1 MASTIHRLALSLA
14 VVIALGAVVAPVS
27 AQTGAVR
34 GRVVDPDG
42 KPTPGVPISIEL
54 AEGTR
59 RLQVKT
65 DRRGEFVQIGLAPGT
80 YRITA
85 TPETLAPMAY
95 DVNIRAGQTLEVNF
109 ALQADGGGDSAAAEA
124 LKKVFQEGVALSQAG
139 DHDGAIAR
147 FEEAAEII
155 PNCFDCHYNIGFA
168 YLQKKDQA
176 SAEAAFLRALELKA
190 DYVPALNTLATLYN
204 NQKRFD
210 EASAMSARAAEAG
223 GGSAGGVDAI
233 YNQGII
239 LWNGG
244 HTKEARAK
252 FEEAIRVNAEY
263 APAHFQLGM
272 AQLNE
277 GQIPEA
283 ITSFETYLTLAPEGE
298 FAAQATAMVAQLKP

>member
-1 MASTIHRLALSLA
+1 MVHSIRVAAFLGMALA
-14 VVIALGAVVAPVS
+14 VILLASPAA

-34 GRVVDPDG
+34 GQVVGPDG
-42 KPTPGVPISIEL
+42 KPMPGVPVTIE
-54 AEGTR
+54 AIGGTR

-65 DRRGEFVQIGLAPGT
+65 DRRGEFIQVGLPPGG

-85 TPETLAPMAY
+85 TPEKLAPVASEV
-95 DVNIRAGQTLEVNF
+95 DIRGGQTLDVTIP
-109 ALQADGGGDSAAAEA
+109 LQEGSAAGSGAADA
-124 LKKVFQEGVALSQAG
+124 LKKVFEEGVVLSQAG
-139 DHDGAIAR
+139 DHDGAIAK
-147 FEEAAEII
+147 FEEAATII

-168 YLQKKDQA
+168 YLQKKDEA
-176 SAEAAFLRALELKA
+176 RAEASFLKAIELKA

-210 EASAMSARAAEAG
+210 EASAMSERAATAG
-223 GGSAGGVDAI
+223 GGTSAGVDAI

-244 HTKEARAK
+244 NTKEARAK
-252 FEEAIRVNAEY
+252 FEEAIRTNAEF

-283 ITSFETYLTLAPEGE
+283 VASFETYLKLAPQGE
-298 FAAQATAMVAQLKP
+298 FAAQASAMVAQLKP